1 MIKFFKNLF
10 IVNWLRVNGSNL
22 TKIFIYIVFIIAL
35 SYLYRRWE
43 TLLIVSYPGALLW
56 LLIIYS
62 IFLFVIFFRIYL
74 LLRQF
79 IFLRVPS
86 KAVPAKKSFINKP
99 NAIEEI
105 GDVRLRPKLRKKDNE
120 QKN

>member
-1 MIKFFKNLF
+1 MKEFLKNLF
-10 IVNWLRVNGSNL
+10 ILNWLRINGSNL
-22 TKIFIYIVFIIAL
+22 IKIFIYIALIIAL

-43 TLLIVSYPGALLW
+43 TLLLASHPGPLLW
-56 LLIIYS
+56 LLVIYS
-62 IFLFVIFFRIYL
+62 ISLLVIFFRIYL

-105 GDVRLRPKLRKKDNE
+105 GDVRLRPKLYN
-120 QKN
+120 KNN

>member
-1 MIKFFKNLF
+1 MIKIFKKLF
-10 IVNWLRVNGSNL
+10 IVNWLRINGSNL
-22 TKIFIYIVFIIAL
+22 TKIFIYIALTIVL

-43 TLLIVSYPGALLW
+43 TLLLVSHPRALLW

-62 IFLFVIFFRIYL
+62 MFLFVIFFRICL

-79 IFLRVPS
+79 ILLRVPS
-86 KAVPAKKSFINKP
+86 RAVQAKKSFINKP

-105 GDVRLRPKLRKKDNE
+105 GDVRLRPKLHKKDE
-120 QKN
+120 

>member
-22 TKIFIYIVFIIAL
+22 TKIFIYTVLIIAL

-43 TLLIVSYPGALLW
+43 TLLLISHPKVLLW

-62 IFLFVIFFRIYL
+62 MFLFAIFFRIYL

-79 IFLRVPS
+79 IFLRVPGR
-86 KAVPAKKSFINKP
+86 AVPAKKSFINKP
-99 NAIEEI
+99 DSIEEI
-105 GDVRLRPKLRKKDNE
+105 GDVRLRPKLHKRHEK
-120 QKN
+120 